1 MIAALNE
8 LDIEGADIENAY
20 LTAPCREK
28 VWMRGG
34 IEFGELAD
42 EVLIVQ
48 KALKGLKSSGVAFRA
63 FLAQT
68 FDKMGFQSSIAD
80 SDVWFQPA
88 TKPDG
93 EQYYEY
99 IVCYVDNVFDISMNA
114 KELLQEIQKGF
125 KFKKDKIEPP
135 SMYLGARLER
145 KSQNGKKMWTI
156 CSRDYIKLSVTN
168 IDERENKMGMKI
180 LSKATTPMV
189 NGYVPEIDVTRE
201 FECG

>member
-1 MIAALNE
+1 MILNE

-34 IEFGELAD
+34 IKFGELAD
-42 EVLIVQ
+42 EVLIVE
-48 KALKGLKSSGVAFRA
+48 KALYGLKSSGVAFRA

-80 SDVWFQPA
+80 PDVWFQPA

-99 IVCYVDNVFDISMNA
+99 IVCYVDNVFGISMNA

-125 KFKKDKIEPP
+125 KFKKDKIELP
-135 SMYLGARLER
+135 SMYLGA
-145 KSQNGKKMWTI
+145 
-156 CSRDYIKLSVTN
+156 KLSVTN
-168 IDERENKMGMKI
+168 IDERANKMGRKI

-201 FECG
+201 LDKDGITFYQEIIGMIR